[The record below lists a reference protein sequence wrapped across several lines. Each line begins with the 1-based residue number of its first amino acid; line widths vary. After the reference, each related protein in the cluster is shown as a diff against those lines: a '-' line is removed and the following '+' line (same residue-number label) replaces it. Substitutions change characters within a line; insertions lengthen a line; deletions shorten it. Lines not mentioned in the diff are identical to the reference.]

1 MSNIECNLEWNLG
14 EHYKPSSLGF
24 YKLHNHV
31 QRPLWATENSA
42 CFDLHAHF
50 EPGKPV
56 KIFSITNNEREV
68 IPSMNSS
75 TTGIENSSELILP
88 IGARALIPTGMVFDI
103 PEGYSVRLYPRS
115 GLSVRKG
122 LTMINGE
129 GIIDSDY
136 VEEVFVTMHNASH
149 QTLTIAHGERIAQAE
164 LIRSLSY
171 EVVEIAQRPEQKTS
185 RSGGLGSTG
194 VK

>member
-1 MSNIECNLEWNLG
+1 MSNKEWNFG
-14 EHYKPSSLGF
+14 EHYEPSSLGF

-50 EPGKPV
+50 EPGNAI
-56 KIFSITNNEREV
+56 KIFSITNDEREV
-68 IPSMNSS
+68 IPSCKSD
-75 TTGIENSSELILP
+75 TTGEENSSVLTLP

-149 QTLTIAHGERIAQAE
+149 QTLTISHGERIAQAE

-171 EVVEIAQRPEQKTS
+171 EVVESTQRPEQKTS
-185 RSGGLGSTG
+185 RNGGLGSTG
-194 VK
+194 VQ

>member
-1 MSNIECNLEWNLG
+1 MSNKEWNLG
-14 EHYKPSSLGF
+14 EHYEPYSLGF
-24 YKLHNHV
+24 YKLYSHV
-31 QRPLWATENSA
+31 QRPVWATEDSA

-75 TTGIENSSELILP
+75 TTGAENSSELILP
-88 IGARALIPTGMVFDI
+88 IGARALIPTGIVFDI

-136 VEEVFVTMHNASH
+136 VEEVYVTMHNASH
-149 QTLTIAHGERIAQAE
+149 QTIKISHGERIAQAE

-171 EVVEIAQRPEQKTS
+171 EVVEIAQRPGQKTS

>member
-1 MSNIECNLEWNLG
+1 MSNKEWDFG
-14 EHYKPSSLGF
+14 EHYGPSSLGF
-24 YKLHNHV
+24 YKLHSHV
-31 QRPLWATENSA
+31 QRPMWATENSA

-50 EPGKPV
+50 EIGNAV
-56 KIFSITNNEREV
+56 KIFSITNQEREV
-68 IPSMNSS
+68 IPSSKSN
-75 TTGIENSSELILP
+75 TTGVENCSELTLP
-88 IGARALIPTGMVFDI
+88 IGARALIPIGMVFDI

-149 QTLTIAHGERIAQAE
+149 QTIKIAHGERIAQAE

-171 EVVEIAQRPEQKTS
+171 EVVEITQRPGQKTS

>member
-1 MSNIECNLEWNLG
+1 MKRNLMSNKEWNFG
-14 EHYKPSSLGF
+14 EQYEPSSLGF
-24 YKLHNHV
+24 YKLHSHV
-31 QRPLWATENSA
+31 QRPMWATENSA

-50 EPGKPV
+50 EIGNAV
-56 KIFSITNNEREV
+56 KIFSITNQEREV
-68 IPSMNSS
+68 IPSMNSI
-75 TTGIENSSELILP
+75 TTGIKNSSELTLP
-88 IGARALIPTGMVFDI
+88 IGARALIPIGMVFDI

-129 GIIDSDY
+129 GIID
-136 VEEVFVTMHNASH
+136 EEVFVTMHNASH
-149 QTLTIAHGERIAQAE
+149 QTIKIAHGERIAQAE

-171 EVVEIAQRPEQKTS
+171 EVVEITQRPGQKTS

>member
-1 MSNIECNLEWNLG
+1 MSNKEWNFG
-14 EHYKPSSLGF
+14 EHYEPSSLGF

-31 QRPLWATENSA
+31 QRPLWATEDSA

-50 EPGKPV
+50 EPGNAI
-56 KIFSITNNEREV
+56 KIFSITNDEREV
-68 IPSMNSS
+68 IPSSKS
-75 TTGIENSSELILP
+75 DTTGEENSSVLTLP

-149 QTLTIAHGERIAQAE
+149 QTLTISHGERIAQAE

-171 EVVEIAQRPEQKTS
+171 EVVEITQRPEQKTS

>member
-1 MSNIECNLEWNLG
+1 MSNKEWNFG
-14 EHYKPSSLGF
+14 EHYEPSSLGF
-24 YKLHNHV
+24 YKLYNHV
-31 QRPLWATENSA
+31 QRPVWATEDSA

-50 EPGKPV
+50 EPGKSV
-56 KIFSITNNEREV
+56 KVFSITNDERDVMPECKA
-68 IPSMNSS
+68 N
-75 TTGIENSSELILP
+75 TTSGDNRSQLTLP
-88 IGARALIPTGMVFDI
+88 IGARALIPTGIVFDI
-103 PEGYSVRLYPRS
+103 PQGYSVRLYPRS

-149 QTLTIAHGERIAQAE
+149 RTITIGHGERIAQAE

-171 EVVEIAQRPEQKTS
+171 EVVEIPQRPEQKTS
-185 RSGGLGSTG
+185 RCGGLGSTG

>member
-1 MSNIECNLEWNLG
+1 MSNKEWNFG
-14 EHYKPSSLGF
+14 EHYEPSSLGF
-24 YKLHNHV
+24 YKLHKHV
-31 QRPLWATENSA
+31 QRPLWATEDSA

-50 EPGKPV
+50 EPGNAI
-56 KIFSITNNEREV
+56 KIFSITNDEREV
-68 IPSMNSS
+68 IPSSKS
-75 TTGIENSSELILP
+75 DTTGEENSSVLTLP

-149 QTLTIAHGERIAQAE
+149 QTLTISHGERIAQAE

-171 EVVEIAQRPEQKTS
+171 EVVEITQRPEQKTS